1 MQVQVFKAREGA
13 LPQQQQTYRAGKYQ
27 RTSEL
32 QADGTRFLLRHHERW
47 RHQVIHNARSISTTK
62 PQRGGLRDT
71 FRNVLVQ

>member
-32 QADGTRFLLRHHERW
+32 QADGIRFLLRHHDETW
-47 RHQVIHNARSISTTK
+47 VPELSH
-62 PQRGGLRDT
+62 PQDGGTR
-71 FRNVLVQ
+71 